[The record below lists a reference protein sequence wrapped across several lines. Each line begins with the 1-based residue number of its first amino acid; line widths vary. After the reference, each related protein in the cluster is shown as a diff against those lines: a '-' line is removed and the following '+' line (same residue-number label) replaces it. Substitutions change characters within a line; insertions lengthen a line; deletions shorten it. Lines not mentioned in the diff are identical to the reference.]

1 MFRIWR
7 CADANLLWQEKIEAE
22 TLLSTI
28 VDLERQKQTAMIEIS
43 NREQEMISIKLG
55 QVVALR
61 TTETFQFI

>member
-1 MFRIWR
+1 M
-7 CADANLLWQEKIEAE
+7 
-22 TLLSTI
+22 LSTI